1 MKLTDILHKYF
12 SKNRITILVLLLL
25 GFLIRVYFVDKV
37 VVGDL
42 MNYAEWGEK
51 LVSHGPKDLYFTKDW
66 YYSSPNYPPGSIL
79 YFGFA
84 NWLNGYRFLIA
95 ELHNLIKF
103 PPSVFI
109 IYFYKWGYILLLKIL
124 PITADLIL
132 SVVILKLSLHLG
144 AGFKK
149 SLLAM
154 CLYLF
159 NPLTIFISSAWGQTD
174 SVVALFGMLSFIC
187 LFYKKEYL
195 SAPLM
200 FLSLYF
206 KPSWAI
212 LGIFYIAAIIAAKV
226 DLKRYFVGLFATL
239 ALFVVFTKPFADGNV
254 FTYGY
259 KLFREK
265 YPLPIGIDGKASI
278 SAFNFQTIFY
288 RIDIDYSHEKLLGIE
303 TKTVGMILYIL
314 TNIFAVKVLK
324 FSKDKML
331 GAVSGIFIIGFGSFM
346 FMATMLERYF
356 FPGFA
361 ALFVLLATRPNFF
374 WRVLLMNLI
383 LALNILYSFY
393 RRGSDEI
400 GRPFV
405 NNNFIVIR
413 ILSLV
418 QTFLFLS
425 LAGSLKTNKG

>member
-1 MKLTDILHKYF
+1 MKSTKFLLKYL
-12 SKNRITILVLLLL
+12 SKKRIAITLLLFL

-51 LVSHGPKDLYFTKDW
+51 LVQLGPKNLYFTNDW
-66 YYSSPNYPPGSIL
+66 YYSSPNYPPASLL

-84 NWLNGYRFLIA
+84 NWLNGYRYLIA

-103 PPSVFI
+103 PPAVFI
-109 IYFYKWGYILLLKIL
+109 IYFYKWGYIFLLKML
-124 PITADLIL
+124 PILSDLAMSALIY
-132 SVVILKLSLHLG
+132 KLSSKFG

-149 SLLAM
+149 SLFSM

-159 NPLTIFISSAWGQTD
+159 NPITIFISSAWGQTD
-174 SVVALFGMLSFIC
+174 SVVALLGTLSFVT
-187 LFYKKEYL
+187 LFYKREYL

-212 LGIFYIAAIIAAKV
+212 LGIFYIAVIIAAKV
-226 DLKRYFVGLFATL
+226 DLKRYFAGLVAAL
-239 ALFVVFTKPFADGNV
+239 VLFVVFTKPFTDGNV

-259 KLFREK
+259 RLFREK

-288 RIDIDYSHEKLLGIE
+288 RIDIDYSHEKLLGIQ

-314 TNIFAVKVLK
+314 TNVFALKVLK

-331 GAVSGIFIIGFGSFM
+331 GAVGGIFIIGFGSFM

-361 ALFVLLATRPNFF
+361 ALFILLATRPNFF

-425 LAGSLKTNKG
+425 LSGSLKTNKG